1 MAAKQSYNKVQK
13 QELIREERENY
24 PLTRTNFIMMS
35 IAGAAIV
42 IGFLLMLGPKTTA
55 AGFEPDIF
63 STRRI
68 VIGPALSFLGFAFM
82 GFAIIYR
89 SHKHKQNN

>member
-1 MAAKQSYNKVQK
+1 MSKKNSQ
-13 QELIREERENY
+13 LDLENPAEF
-24 PLTRTNFIMMS
+24 PLVKTNFILMA

-42 IGFLLMLGPKTTA
+42 AGFLLMLGPSTTA

-68 VIGPALSFLGFAFM
+68 VVGPAISFLGFAFM
-82 GFAIIYR
+82 AFAIIYR
-89 SHKHKQNN
+89 KRK